1 MIGPIL
7 FLGDEPLRAHVLG
20 VDVDAGL
27 GVVDEIPTGVVGI
40 IVDDEVVARAV
51 PAPAGS
57 EVPVPRSDFKREGAG
72 EPEAVRAE
80 VEAVDMIAIG
90 RTEMFEAAVWIGM
103 RDDVTLVIRTIMAV
117 PVVFVNVRDA
127 VDASTGAPIDFGLGM
142 DIAVRG
148 RFGNMAVVG
157 VHVVVA
163 LAAGMF
169 ARTLCLRG
177 CADRHS
183 SKECQ
188 C

>member
-1 MIGPIL
+1 M
-7 FLGDEPLRAHVLG
+7 
-20 VDVDAGL
+20 DVDAGL

-103 RDDVTLVIRTIMAV
+103 RNDVTLVIRTIMAV

-177 CADRHS
+177 CPDRHN